1 MKEKTANVM
10 IENEPKINPVIENEP
25 KKIDGKKVSIF
36 IARTAVLLALVM
48 AAQAIGLAI
57 PEQTTKQLIVG
68 SLVNFILFIA
78 VMGIGLTGASVIA
91 VTNPFLVLLFQTAP
105 LNNIALVPFLALGNF
120 ILVLMFYLFERLI
133 NKKFFNSKRIFTLL
147 SIAVSAIFKGVY
159 LWFVFLNIAK
169 LFVPKVPDIVV
180 LTFSYPQLITAAIG
194 GILAFFVIPAL
205 RKAKILN

>member
-1 MKEKTANVM
+1 MMKEKTVDVL
-10 IENEPKINPVIENEP
+10 IENEQKINPVIENG
-25 KKIDGKKVSIF
+25 KKIDGKRISLF
-36 IARTAVLLALVM
+36 ISRTAVLLALVL
-48 AAQAIGLAI
+48 ASQAIGLII
-57 PEQTTKQLIVG
+57 PEQLTKQLIVG

-78 VMGIGLTGASVIA
+78 VMGVGLAGASIIA

-120 ILVLMFYLFERLI
+120 ILVLAFYLFEKLI

-147 SIAVSAIFKGVY
+147 SIAASAIFKGVY
-159 LWFVFLNIAK
+159 LWFVFLNIAR
-169 LFVPKVPDIVV
+169 LFVPNVPDPVV
-180 LTFSYPQLITAAIG
+180 LAFSYPQLITASIG